1 MSHEIQTYNQPLT
14 KNEVIAQKRLIQ
26 EVMKSVMI
34 GPTEKNP
41 AGVHYGII
49 PGCKLPSLYK
59 AGSEAI
65 LATFRI
71 AVNPIVEDLSTYD
84 CYRYRVTCQGVLP
97 NGEIVGAGVG
107 ECSTDEDKYRWRS
120 AIVPAEYEATPED
133 RRRIKYSKPTSWNK
147 EGITQQ
153 VRTNPADLAN
163 TVLKMA
169 KKRAQIDLTLTSTG
183 ASDCFSQD
191 LEDLPEEVRNE
202 LVREDN
208 ASVGKPVVSQPQ
220 AKSQKKPELT
230 EWQARL
236 FPRIESALTTLFG
249 DDEVAKGAK
258 LTELTTWTKDKGKET
273 EKVIDGTSNYQGIKT
288 EPTLERLCNK
298 LEKMVAEAA
307 TATTAEALPDLCSE
321 CQQPYIDGAC
331 RNNSC
336 CESKD
341 YE

>member
-1 MSHEIQTYNQPLT
+1 MNNEIQVYNQPLT
-14 KNEVIAQKRLIQ
+14 KQEVIAQKRLIQ

-71 AVNPIVEDLSTYD
+71 AVNPLVDDLSTND

-107 ECSTDEDKYRWRS
+107 ECSTDEEKYRWRS
-120 AIVPAEYEATPED
+120 AIVPAEYENTPED
-133 RRRIKYSKPTSWNK
+133 RRRIKYSRPNQWNK
-147 EGITQQ
+147 DGITQQ

-169 KKRAQIDLTLTSTG
+169 KKRAQIDLTLTATG

-202 LVREDN
+202 LVREEN
-208 ASVGKPVVSQPQ
+208 STIGKPAVSQPQ
-220 AKSQKKPELT
+220 SKSQKQAELT
-230 EWQARL
+230 DWQKAL
-236 FPRIESALTTLFG
+236 FPRIEAALTSLF
-249 DDEVAKGAK
+249 DADQTAKDAK
-258 LTELTTWTKDKGKET
+258 IVELTTWTKDKGQKD
-273 EKVIDGTSNYQGIKT
+273 EKVIEGTPNYQGIKT
-288 EPTLERLCNK
+288 EKNLEILCKK
-298 LEKMVAEAA
+298 LEKLVAKPADDM
-307 TATTAEALPDLCSE
+307 PVLCAE

-331 RNNSC
+331 RNNTC
-336 CESKD
+336 CECKD